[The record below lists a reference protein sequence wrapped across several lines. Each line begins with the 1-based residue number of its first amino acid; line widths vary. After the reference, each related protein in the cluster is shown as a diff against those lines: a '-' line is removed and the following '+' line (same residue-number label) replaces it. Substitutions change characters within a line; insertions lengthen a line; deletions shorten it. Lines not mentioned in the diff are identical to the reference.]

1 MYNEFCERIKGGKG
15 SEGMVNDPYQIL
27 GVSRDASEDEIR
39 QAYRR
44 LAKKYHPDLNPGDAQ
59 AAQKMNEINEAYD
72 LLKNPQAYRQQQAQQ
87 RAQQQARQAYQNGPQ
102 NQGYYNPFDPF
113 GFYGSQS
120 GSEEDS
126 SDPNQNTYYYYWSS
140 NDDPNRQQYQWNYRR
155 PRRSPLGVLGKIV
168 MIWLIIQ
175 FLLSMLGS
183 CSVRRYYPSYYYGY
197 TDGSGSAYSDGY
209 TSENASYT
217 WTQTTG
223 QNGSRN

>member
-1 MYNEFCERIKGGKG
+1 
-15 SEGMVNDPYQIL
+15 MVNDPYQIL

-217 WTQTTG
+217 WTQATC

>member
-1 MYNEFCERIKGGKG
+1 MSSVKG
-15 SEGMVNDPYQIL
+15 SKAEKEVKAWSTTLIRFWA
-27 GVSRDASEDEIR
+27 SRGTPNEDEIR

-155 PRRSPLGVLGKIV
+155 PRRSRWV
-168 MIWLIIQ
+168 
-175 FLLSMLGS
+175 
-183 CSVRRYYPSYYYGY
+183 CSARS
-197 TDGSGSAYSDGY
+197 S
-209 TSENASYT
+209 
-217 WTQTTG
+217 
-223 QNGSRN
+223 

>member
-1 MYNEFCERIKGGKG
+1 
-15 SEGMVNDPYQIL
+15 MVNDPYQIL

-183 CSVRRYYPSYYYGY
+183 CAVPAR
-197 TDGSGSAYSDGY
+197 

>member
-1 MYNEFCERIKGGKG
+1 
-15 SEGMVNDPYQIL
+15 MVNDPYQIL

-183 CSVRRYYPSYYYGY
+183 CSVRRYQPSYYYGY

-223 QNGSRN
+223 QNGARN

>member
-1 MYNEFCERIKGGKG
+1 MKTKQDYY
-15 SEGMVNDPYQIL
+15 DTL
-27 GVSRDASEDEIR
+27 GISKDADDASIKR
-39 QAYRR
+39 AYRKM
-44 LAKKYHPDLNPGDAQ
+44 AKKYHPDLNPGDAQ

>member
-1 MYNEFCERIKGGKG
+1 
-15 SEGMVNDPYQIL
+15 MVNDPYQIL

-120 GSEEDS
+120 GSEGWRRAAPAAAAQSGRKTS
-126 SDPNQNTYYYYWSS
+126 SSA
-140 NDDPNRQQYQWNYRR
+140 RR
-155 PRRSPLGVLGKIV
+155 TCSAGKIV
-168 MIWLIIQ
+168 CVL
-175 FLLSMLGS
+175 
-183 CSVRRYYPSYYYGY
+183 V
-197 TDGSGSAYSDGY
+197 
-209 TSENASYT
+209 
-217 WTQTTG
+217 
-223 QNGSRN
+223 

>member
-1 MYNEFCERIKGGKG
+1 
-15 SEGMVNDPYQIL
+15 MVNDPYQIL

-155 PRRSPLGVLGKIV
+155 PRRSPLGVFGKIV

-183 CSVRRYYPSYYYGY
+183 CSVRRLD
-197 TDGSGSAYSDGY
+197 TDHGPEWLAELGGRHEVVSEKAAAAGS
-209 TSENASYT
+209 
-217 WTQTTG
+217 
-223 QNGSRN
+223 

>member
-1 MYNEFCERIKGGKG
+1 
-15 SEGMVNDPYQIL
+15 MVNDPYQIL

-72 LLKNPQAYRQQQAQQ
+72 LLKNPQANRQQQAQQ

>member
-1 MYNEFCERIKGGKG
+1 
-15 SEGMVNDPYQIL
+15 MVNDPYQIL

-155 PRRSPLGVLGKIV
+155 PRPSPLGVLGKIV

-183 CSVRRYYPSYYYGY
+183 CSVRRYYPSYYYGD

>member
-1 MYNEFCERIKGGKG
+1 
-15 SEGMVNDPYQIL
+15 MVNDPYQIL

-140 NDDPNRQQYQWNYRR
+140 NGDPNRQQYQWNYRR

>member
-1 MYNEFCERIKGGKG
+1 MSSVKG
-15 SEGMVNDPYQIL
+15 SKAEKEVKAWSTTLIRFWA
-27 GVSRDASEDEIR
+27 SRGTQARTKIR

-217 WTQTTG
+217 WTQATG

>member
-1 MYNEFCERIKGGKG
+1 
-15 SEGMVNDPYQIL
+15 MVNDPYQIL

-44 LAKKYHPDLNPGDAQ
+44 LAKKYHPDLNPGNAQ

-183 CSVRRYYPSYYYGY
+183 CSV
-197 TDGSGSAYSDGY
+197 
-209 TSENASYT
+209 
-217 WTQTTG
+217 
-223 QNGSRN
+223 

>member
-1 MYNEFCERIKGGKG
+1 
-15 SEGMVNDPYQIL
+15 MVNDPYQIL

-39 QAYRR
+39 QAYRL

-126 SDPNQNTYYYYWSS
+126 SDPNQNTY
-140 NDDPNRQQYQWNYRR
+140 
-155 PRRSPLGVLGKIV
+155 
-168 MIWLIIQ
+168 
-175 FLLSMLGS
+175 
-183 CSVRRYYPSYYYGY
+183 
-197 TDGSGSAYSDGY
+197 
-209 TSENASYT
+209 
-217 WTQTTG
+217 
-223 QNGSRN
+223 

>member
-1 MYNEFCERIKGGKG
+1 MFGFLLNSFALRPFGGG
-15 SEGMVNDPYQIL
+15 QGQSTWVWTSWDG
-27 GVSRDASEDEIR
+27 A
-39 QAYRR
+39 
-44 LAKKYHPDLNPGDAQ
+44 AQ
-59 AAQKMNEINEAYD
+59 A
-72 LLKNPQAYRQQQAQQ
+72 
-87 RAQQQARQAYQNGPQ
+87 G
-102 NQGYYNPFDPF
+102 NPFDPF

>member
-1 MYNEFCERIKGGKG
+1 
-15 SEGMVNDPYQIL
+15 MVNDPYQIL

-155 PRRSPLGVLGKIV
+155 PRRSPLGVLCKIV
-168 MIWLIIQ
+168 MILLIIK
-175 FLLSMLGS
+175 FLLTMLGS
-183 CSVRRYYPSYYYGY
+183 CSVRRY
-197 TDGSGSAYSDGY
+197 GSAYSDGY

>member
-1 MYNEFCERIKGGKG
+1 
-15 SEGMVNDPYQIL
+15 MVNDPYQIL

-183 CSVRRYYPSYYYGY
+183 CSVHGY

>member
-1 MYNEFCERIKGGKG
+1 
-15 SEGMVNDPYQIL
+15 MVNDPYQIL

-183 CSVRRYYPSYYYGY
+183 CSVRRY
-197 TDGSGSAYSDGY
+197 

-223 QNGSRN
+223 RNGSRN

>member
-1 MYNEFCERIKGGKG
+1 MGT
-15 SEGMVNDPYQIL
+15 DPYQVL
-27 GVSRDASEDEIR
+27 GVSPNASEDEIR

-44 LAKKYHPDLNPGDAQ
+44 RAKKYRPDLNPGDAQ

>member
-1 MYNEFCERIKGGKG
+1 
-15 SEGMVNDPYQIL
+15 MVNDPYQIL

-183 CSVRRYYPSYYYGY
+183 CSVRRY
-197 TDGSGSAYSDGY
+197 GSAYSDGY

-217 WTQTTG
+217 WTQATG

>member
-1 MYNEFCERIKGGKG
+1 
-15 SEGMVNDPYQIL
+15 MVNDPYQIL

-155 PRRSPLGVLGKIV
+155 PRHSPLGVLGKIV

-217 WTQTTG
+217 WTQATG

>member
-1 MYNEFCERIKGGKG
+1 
-15 SEGMVNDPYQIL
+15 MVNDPYQIL

-183 CSVRRYYPSYYYGY
+183 CSV
-197 TDGSGSAYSDGY
+197 GSGSAYSDGY

>member
-1 MYNEFCERIKGGKG
+1 
-15 SEGMVNDPYQIL
+15 MVNDPYQIL

-87 RAQQQARQAYQNGPQ
+87 RAQQQARRAYQNGPQ

-183 CSVRRYYPSYYYGY
+183 CSVRRY
-197 TDGSGSAYSDGY
+197 GSAYSDGY

-223 QNGSRN
+223 RNGSRN

>member
-1 MYNEFCERIKGGKG
+1 
-15 SEGMVNDPYQIL
+15 MVNDPYQIL

-183 CSVRRYYPSYYYGY
+183 CSVR
-197 TDGSGSAYSDGY
+197 SAYSDGY

>member
-1 MYNEFCERIKGGKG
+1 
-15 SEGMVNDPYQIL
+15 MVNDPYQIL

-209 TSENASYT
+209 TSENAPTPGHRPRARMARGTRRPS
-217 WTQTTG
+217 
-223 QNGSRN
+223 

>member
-1 MYNEFCERIKGGKG
+1 
-15 SEGMVNDPYQIL
+15 MVNDPYQIL

-44 LAKKYHPDLNPGDAQ
+44 LAKKYHPDLNPGNAQ

-155 PRRSPLGVLGKIV
+155 PRHSPLGVLGKIV

-217 WTQTTG
+217 WTQATG

>member
-1 MYNEFCERIKGGKG
+1 
-15 SEGMVNDPYQIL
+15 MVNDPYQIL

-87 RAQQQARQAYQNGPQ
+87 RAQQQARQVYQNGPQ

-155 PRRSPLGVLGKIV
+155 PRRSPT
-168 MIWLIIQ
+168 
-175 FLLSMLGS
+175 LLSVVLLWLHRRLRKRLFRRLHERKRLLHMDTDHGPEWLAELGGRHEVVS
-183 CSVRRYYPSYYYGY
+183 EKAAAA
-197 TDGSGSAYSDGY
+197 GS
-209 TSENASYT
+209 
-217 WTQTTG
+217 
-223 QNGSRN
+223 

>member
-1 MYNEFCERIKGGKG
+1 
-15 SEGMVNDPYQIL
+15 MVNDPYQIL

-140 NDDPNRQQYQWNYRR
+140 NDDPNRQQYQWNYR

>member
-1 MYNEFCERIKGGKG
+1 
-15 SEGMVNDPYQIL
+15 MVNDPYQIL

-209 TSENASYT
+209 TSESASYT

>member
-1 MYNEFCERIKGGKG
+1 
-15 SEGMVNDPYQIL
+15 MVNDPYQIL

-44 LAKKYHPDLNPGDAQ
+44 LAKKYHPDLNPGDVQ

-183 CSVRRYYPSYYYGY
+183 CSVRRY
-197 TDGSGSAYSDGY
+197 GSAYSDGY

>member
-1 MYNEFCERIKGGKG
+1 
-15 SEGMVNDPYQIL
+15 MVNEPYQIL

-183 CSVRRYYPSYYYGY
+183 CSVRR
-197 TDGSGSAYSDGY
+197 SDGY

-223 QNGSRN
+223 RNGSRN